1 MLRINIIMVTAARI
15 RFISVLDLGSI
26 FKIDNAAK
34 ESAIETIAAITII
47 RIGLYQAY
55 VSRVAGML

>member
-47 RIGLYQAY
+47 RIGLYQHMFQELPE
-55 VSRVAGML
+55 ML